1 MRICEARKSYS
12 DFASCSDSETEV
24 PLFNLS
30 TITTPLALAAWLT
43 SSRLYWKVKYFRL
56 RRTVA
61 LGVAVEARAAALRT
75 VRALR
80 GVRALR
86 VERLAVRRVERVE
99 RDISFP
105 FLPTA
110 GRLV

>member
-1 MRICEARKSYS
+1 VRICEARKSYS

-61 LGVAVEARAAALRT
+61 LGVAVEVRAAALRT
-75 VRALR
+75 VRAL
-80 GVRALR
+80 RALR